1 MAFRRA
7 PALIVLWLVLLG
19 FATIADAATCGP
31 EAGFA
36 EVVEVARA
44 EVALE
49 APGDTHERS
58 DSDGSPIQH
67 GGCTHG
73 HCHHGSTTTDG
84 VRTGERLS
92 AISVPVPLAQSYL
105 HPVDREI
112 LSPPPKA

>member
-7 PALIVLWLVLLG
+7 PALIVLWLALLG

-44 EVALE
+44 EVVVE

-58 DSDGSPIQH
+58 NSSGSPSQH

-73 HCHHGSTTTDG
+73 HCHHGSTTANG
-84 VRTGERLS
+84 VWTGERLN
-92 AISVPVPLAQSYL
+92 AISVPVPLAQAYL
-105 HPVDREI
+105 RPVDREI